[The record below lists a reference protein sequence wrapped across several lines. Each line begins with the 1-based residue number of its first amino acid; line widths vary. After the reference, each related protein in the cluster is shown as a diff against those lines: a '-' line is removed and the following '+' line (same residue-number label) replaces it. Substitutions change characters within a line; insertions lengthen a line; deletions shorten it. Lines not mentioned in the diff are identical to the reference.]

1 MFFGGPA
8 LFGSPALFV
17 AQRFSGARRFGGPA
31 LFSGPAL
38 LGGPSLFYSP
48 RFLGGLAFLGP
59 TLLEPS
65 RFFGTRAF
73 WGPALSGAQRFL
85 ERKCKKEIP
94 QSESDMVNTALAA
107 IMTKLTINDNFIY
120 YSARD
125 VFVSSSITFS
135 REEIMN
141 RAYRN
146 NELETIL
153 SKGIQYWLF

>member
-65 RFFGTRAF
+65 
-73 WGPALSGAQRFL
+73 RFL

-153 SKGIQYWLF
+153 FKGIQYWLF